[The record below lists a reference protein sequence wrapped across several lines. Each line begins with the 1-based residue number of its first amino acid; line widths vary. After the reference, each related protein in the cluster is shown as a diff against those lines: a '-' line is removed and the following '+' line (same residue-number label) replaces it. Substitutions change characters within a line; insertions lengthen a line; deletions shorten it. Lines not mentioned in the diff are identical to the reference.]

1 MSEYYEKYIKY
12 KNKYIN
18 LQSQLGGDGG
28 DSGDSSRRVLPLP
41 EDPEVMKYKAEIVEA
56 TAYFSNRY
64 MQDKTAIFEIYV
76 KLRHPNDQ
84 EQVDTTWPT
93 TEVFDK
99 RKKYYKLIGE
109 PIDDDTLRNIEENIG
124 TTVSELVEALLRIR
138 EIKEMEGNIDD
149 NDNKLINEEKEF
161 LKSNKKFLDKY
172 ELFPDTIITDFLD
185 T

>member
-18 LQSQLGGDGG
+18 LQSQLGGG
-28 DSGDSSRRVLPLP
+28 DSGRRVLPPP
-41 EDPEVMKYKAEIVEA
+41 EDPEVIKNKAEIVKA

-64 MQDKTAIFEIYV
+64 MQDKTAIFKIYV
-76 KLRHPNDQ
+76 KLRHANDT

-93 TEVFDK
+93 TEVFDE
-99 RKKYYKLIGE
+99 RKTYYKLIGE
-109 PIDDDTLRNIEENIG
+109 SIDDDTLTNIEENIG
-124 TTVSELVEALLRIR
+124 TTVSELVEALLRIH
-138 EIKEMEGNIDD
+138 EIKKMKGNIDDND

-161 LKSNKKFLDKY
+161 LKSNKKFLDNY
-172 ELFPDTIITDFLD
+172 ELFPDTIITDFID

>member
-28 DSGDSSRRVLPLP
+28 DNGRRVLPLP
-41 EDPEVMKYKAEIVEA
+41 EDPEVMKNKAEIVEA

-64 MQDKTAIFEIYV
+64 MQDKTAIFKIYV
-76 KLRHPNDQ
+76 KLRHADDI

-93 TEVFDK
+93 KEVFDE

-109 PIDDDTLRNIEENIG
+109 PIDDDTLTNTEENIG
-124 TTVSELVEALLRIR
+124 DKVFELVEALLRIR
-138 EIKEMEGNIDD
+138 EMEGNIDD

-161 LKSNKKFLDKY
+161 LKSNKKFLDNYK
-172 ELFPDTIITDFLD
+172 LFPDTIITDFLD

>member
-18 LQSQLGGDGG
+18 LQSQLGGDSG
-28 DSGDSSRRVLPLP
+28 DSGRRVLPLP
-41 EDPEVMKYKAEIVEA
+41 EDPEVMKNKAEIVEA

-64 MQDKTAIFEIYV
+64 MQDKTAIFKIYV
-76 KLRHPNDQ
+76 KLRNANDL

-93 TEVFDK
+93 TEVFDE

-109 PIDDDTLRNIEENIG
+109 PIDDYTLTNIEENIG

-161 LKSNKKFLDKY
+161 LKSNKKFLDNY